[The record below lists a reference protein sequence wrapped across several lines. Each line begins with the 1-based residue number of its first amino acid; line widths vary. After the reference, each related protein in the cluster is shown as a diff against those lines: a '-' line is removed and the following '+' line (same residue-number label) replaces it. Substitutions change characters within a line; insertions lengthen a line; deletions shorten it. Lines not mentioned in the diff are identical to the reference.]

1 MSRTLFLIIL
11 WTITGYLNGYDDGTE
26 KEYKGAKFVVI
37 SLVIL
42 LVICIIGEIAQK
54 VVMK

>member
-1 MSRTLFLIIL
+1 MWAII
-11 WTITGYLNGYDDGTE
+11 GYINGYEDGTE
-26 KEYKGAKFVVI
+26 KKHKGVI
-37 SLVIL
+37 SVVIL